1 MTQLR
6 TQLLKLAVPLVKQH
20 GFTRTALAR
29 SVLDLPESR
38 SEPLPDSAVTTLFGE
53 GDTARRTLI
62 SAWLD
67 QGRTHMRSVPVEDV
81 KSALLARLEY
91 NMPVLEHL
99 PEAFALVASP
109 RLGVPPLDPR
119 PAVQHAAS
127 VADEACRAVKDTSIG
142 PSWYTKRIT
151 LAAIYASAELH
162 QLTSPQTASAFLDS
176 LLDSASH
183 MKNAISEAEIFT
195 QYVAKSWV
203 AIAKNSGVF

>member
-1 MTQLR
+1 MSQLR

-29 SVLDLPESR
+29 SVLALPEPHAAPLPESI
-38 SEPLPDSAVTTLFGE
+38 VTTLFGE

-62 SAWLD
+62 SAWLEE
-67 QGRTHMRSVPVEDV
+67 GRTHMCSVPVEDV
-81 KSALLARLEY
+81 KGALLARLEY
-91 NMPVLEHL
+91 NVPVLEHL

-119 PAVQHAAS
+119 PAILHAAS
-127 VADEACRAVKDTSIG
+127 VADEACRAAKDTSIG
-142 PSWYTKRIT
+142 PSWYTKRVT

-162 QLTSPQTASAFLDS
+162 QLTSPHTAPAFLDT
-176 LLDSASH
+176 LLDSASN
-183 MKNAISEAEIFT
+183 MQSVLSEAEIFA